1 MQNGQTSEKSKTEVA
16 RRVSFLGSP
25 AALLLERAS
34 CLIGLCQGMAEAEGD
49 PAEKSAWSRFAQDVA
64 IAARNIR
71 DQGLEA
77 FREAD
82 SGIKV
87 ASRII
92 P

>member
-1 MQNGQTSEKSKTEVA
+1 MQNGHTKTEVA

-25 AALLLERAS
+25 AALLLERAMHI
-34 CLIGLCQGMAEAEGD
+34 LTLCQGMAEAATD
-49 PAEKSAWSRFAQDVA
+49 PAERDTWARFSHDVA
-64 IAARNIR
+64 IAAHNIR

-87 ASRII
+87 ASRIVT
-92 P
+92 